1 MRRLSPTLLIVFS
14 ALSLSLAGCNAG
26 GPAAPTATAT
36 GPLQAQPLTGTD
48 PTAIGV
54 NPADLCLES
63 QVVRDRQVTPATVTV
78 KAPCRIMFTNR
89 DETPVQIS
97 GQGFQI
103 GPLGKDESWVQSF
116 RQPGTYAWA
125 DSNTPAITGTIVVQ

>member
-1 MRRLSPTLLIVFS
+1 MRRIHTSLLV
-14 ALSLSLAGCNAG
+14 ALASLLPLVASGCANAT
-26 GPAAPTATAT
+26 PATPTATA
-36 GPLQAQPLTGTD
+36 PLQAQPLTGVD

-54 NPADLCLES
+54 NRADLCLES
-63 QVVRDRQVTPATVTV
+63 QVVRDGKVTPATVTV

-89 DETPVQIS
+89 DEKPIQIT

-116 RQPGTYAWA
+116 PRPGSYAWA
-125 DSNTPAITGTIVVQ
+125 DAGTPAIAGTIVVQ